1 MEIIVR
7 MYYVISGKEV
17 VIVLS
22 KEVLQ
27 LLGVSR
33 PTVTK
38 YVKTG
43 VIRVIELPSKR

>member
-1 MEIIVR
+1 M
-7 MYYVISGKEV
+7 

-33 PTVTK
+33 PTFTK

-43 VIRVIELPSKR
+43 VIWVIEFPNKR